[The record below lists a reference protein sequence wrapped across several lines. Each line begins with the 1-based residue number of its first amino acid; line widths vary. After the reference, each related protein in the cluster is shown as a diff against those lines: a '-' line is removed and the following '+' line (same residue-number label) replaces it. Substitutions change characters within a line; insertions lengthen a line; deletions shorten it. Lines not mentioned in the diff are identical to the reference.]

1 MNRESF
7 KNSGVKLWI
16 HLSLPYTFC
25 FRHGYLPEQ
34 CIDINI
40 IPLVK
45 NKCGDLTDMNN
56 YRAIALANVE
66 KILEKIILSKVVS
79 HSDYDK
85 YQFGFKKGHSTSLCG
100 LCWYYQTEY

>member
-1 MNRESF
+1 M
-7 KNSGVKLWI
+7 
-16 HLSLPYTFC
+16 SLLYTFC

-40 IPLVK
+40 ISLVK

-66 KILEKIILSKVVS
+66 TKILEKIILSKVVS
-79 HSDYDK
+79 HSDYGK
-85 YQFGFKKGHSTSLCG
+85 YQFVFKKGHSTSLCAG
-100 LCWYYQTEY
+100 IIKQSTEYYINRGSSRLCLFY